1 MCKRHRQAKKRNNI
15 SRRQILRYG
24 LAGAGLA
31 ALGPL
36 GRGLLPEAHGAP
48 LTGHKRCVSMFCS
61 GGYDGLNLVVPVT
74 NQAYYDRRPNIQIAP
89 GNALDIGD
97 INYKLH
103 PALANIASLYGDGN
117 VAIFRK
123 VGYPS
128 ANLSHFISQ
137 DIHSHGVRGEFD
149 SLGISSSGWIARYA
163 ERHATTPMGAAA
175 LGVGRPLEF
184 EGGASSPFMA
194 SSLSGFDFED
204 RSLSA
209 GEHAH
214 RLSALQNIVGGFT
227 GDPLTTEANSAL
239 DQGLQLADQVQ
250 AAVAA
255 YEDAGTGSPYRTS
268 YPTNSPGRYMR
279 DAAILIR
286 GGFETEIFMTG
297 LGGWDTHGNQG
308 NETGNQADRMTRMDG
323 AIGTFVDDCKDMGV
337 WDDMLILISSEFGRR
352 NFENGS
358 SGTDHGHGNMFFAI
372 GGAVSGG
379 LYGPEVTESDVADNN
394 WLGYGLDYRD
404 IFKEAVGNHLGEDPT
419 PIFPEAQDI
428 NTTLNYV

>member
-1 MCKRHRQAKKRNNI
+1 MSKQHRHRDPADSV
-15 SRRQILRYG
+15 SRRQVLRYG
-24 LAGAGLA
+24 IAGAGIA

-36 GRGLLPEAHGAP
+36 GRGLLPNAHGAP
-48 LTGHKRCVSMFCS
+48 LLGHKRCLSMFCS

-74 NQAYYDRRPNIQIAP
+74 NQAYYDSRPTIQIQP

-97 INYKLH
+97 ANYKLH
-103 PALANIASLYGDGN
+103 PALAKVAGLYNAGD

-149 SLGISSSGWIARYA
+149 SLGTSTSGWIARYA
-163 ERHATTPMGAAA
+163 ERYAATPMGAAA

-184 EGGASSPFMA
+184 EGGSSSPFMA
-194 SSLSGFDFED
+194 SSLAGFDFED
-204 RSLSA
+204 RGLSR

-214 RLSALQNIVGGFT
+214 RLATLQSLTGGHVG
-227 GDPLTTEANSAL
+227 DAVTTEAQGAL
-239 DQGLQLADQVQ
+239 EQGLALADQIQ

-255 YEDAGTGSPYRTS
+255 YTSSSTGSTFRDA

-286 GGFETEIFMTG
+286 GGFETEVFMTG
-297 LGGWDTHGNQG
+297 LGGWDTHGSQG
-308 NETGNQADRMTRMDG
+308 AETGNQATRIARMDA
-323 AIGTFVDDCKDMGV
+323 AIGTFVDECKDMGI
-337 WDDMLILISSEFGRR
+337 WNEMLIIISSEFGRR
-352 NFENGS
+352 NAENGS
-358 SGTDHGHGNMFFAI
+358 NGTDHGHGNMFFAI

-379 LYGPEVTESDVADNN
+379 LYGSDVTESDVADNN
-394 WLGYGLDYRD
+394 WLGYDLDYRD
-404 IFKEAVGNHLGEDPT
+404 IFREAVGNHLGEDPG
-419 PIFPEAQDI
+419 PVFPEAQDI
-428 NTTLNYV
+428 NTTLNYI